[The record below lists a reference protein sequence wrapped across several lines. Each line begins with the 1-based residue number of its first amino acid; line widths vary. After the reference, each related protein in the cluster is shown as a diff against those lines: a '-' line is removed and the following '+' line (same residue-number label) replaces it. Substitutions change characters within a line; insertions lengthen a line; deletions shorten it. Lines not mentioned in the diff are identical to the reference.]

1 MLFKELRGRREELK
15 DGETLFAERARLCAL
30 RGIFCVGCVRDVLDV
45 GGRGLERGGDGA
57 AVRAVDGDVGGHAWW
72 DGIGGGCSVRSRVGW
87 SGGTRSKNNQDGLGF
102 LPQMPGDLRSGTAAV
117 HATPPDPRGPLGK
130 VRGHPSHATTAR
142 SGRSVRGETHL
153 SRRQRQ
159 RVASARRDRQRSAPR
174 CRKRARGARSGSRR
188 RRRAARERGRRRSRA
203 SETNDE
209 ASLSSRESAEASAEA
224 SVRYSGVE
232 ERWIRAT
239 SQIYQKTYLVIRWI
253 TRYAY
258 KYIHIYLTQLA
269 QNTTQLDQDR
279 DCRDA
284 QDDVEEEVRGHRLAW
299 GTAEA
304 DGLAQELLLHR
315 VGHLAGLALG
325 RSGRGLRLLSLR
337 RERVGAGT
345 VRRSEHSTET
355 VVEISLGWIRGD
367 TAAWRW

>member
-1 MLFKELRGRREELK
+1 MRRRRVRDDRHAVRRTSPGGSGSESRVRDAIGSGALLGAENGRVERALEADDAGALRVSAGADARERLKRTTKHRCRR
-15 DGETLFAERARLCAL
+15 ERAR
-30 RGIFCVGCVRDVLDV
+30 R
-45 GGRGLERGGDGA
+45 
-57 AVRAVDGDVGGHAWW
+57 RA
-72 DGIGGGCSVRSRVGW
+72 
-87 SGGTRSKNNQDGLGF
+87 
-102 LPQMPGDLRSGTAAV
+102 
-117 HATPPDPRGPLGK
+117 
-130 VRGHPSHATTAR
+130 
-142 SGRSVRGETHL
+142 
-153 SRRQRQ
+153 
-159 RVASARRDRQRSAPR
+159 
-174 CRKRARGARSGSRR
+174 
-188 RRRAARERGRRRSRA
+188 RRRA
-203 SETNDE
+203 
-209 ASLSSRESAEASAEA
+209 
-224 SVRYSGVE
+224 SGILDVE

>member
-1 MLFKELRGRREELK
+1 MRRRRVRDDRYAVRRTSPGGSGSESRVRDAIGSGALLGAENGRVERALEADDAGALRVSAGADARERLKRTTKHRCRR
-15 DGETLFAERARLCAL
+15 ERAR
-30 RGIFCVGCVRDVLDV
+30 R
-45 GGRGLERGGDGA
+45 
-57 AVRAVDGDVGGHAWW
+57 RA
-72 DGIGGGCSVRSRVGW
+72 
-87 SGGTRSKNNQDGLGF
+87 
-102 LPQMPGDLRSGTAAV
+102 
-117 HATPPDPRGPLGK
+117 
-130 VRGHPSHATTAR
+130 
-142 SGRSVRGETHL
+142 
-153 SRRQRQ
+153 
-159 RVASARRDRQRSAPR
+159 
-174 CRKRARGARSGSRR
+174 
-188 RRRAARERGRRRSRA
+188 RRRA
-203 SETNDE
+203 
-209 ASLSSRESAEASAEA
+209 
-224 SVRYSGVE
+224 SGILVE

>member
-1 MLFKELRGRREELK
+1 ML
-15 DGETLFAERARLCAL
+15 
-30 RGIFCVGCVRDVLDV
+30 
-45 GGRGLERGGDGA
+45 
-57 AVRAVDGDVGGHAWW
+57 
-72 DGIGGGCSVRSRVGW
+72 
-87 SGGTRSKNNQDGLGF
+87 
-102 LPQMPGDLRSGTAAV
+102 
-117 HATPPDPRGPLGK
+117 
-130 VRGHPSHATTAR
+130 
-142 SGRSVRGETHL
+142 
-153 SRRQRQ
+153 
-159 RVASARRDRQRSAPR
+159 
-174 CRKRARGARSGSRR
+174 
-188 RRRAARERGRRRSRA
+188 
-203 SETNDE
+203 
-209 ASLSSRESAEASAEA
+209 
-224 SVRYSGVE
+224 
-232 ERWIRAT
+232 RAT
-239 SQIYQKTYLVIRWI
+239 SQIYQKTYLVIRRL
-253 TRYAY
+253 TQYAY

-315 VGHLAGLALG
+315 LGHLAGLALG

-345 VRRSEHSTET
+345 VRRSSEHSTET